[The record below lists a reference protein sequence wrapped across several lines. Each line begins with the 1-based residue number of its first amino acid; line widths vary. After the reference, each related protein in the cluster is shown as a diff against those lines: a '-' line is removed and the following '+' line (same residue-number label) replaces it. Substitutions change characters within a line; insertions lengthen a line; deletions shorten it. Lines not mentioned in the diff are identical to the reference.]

1 LGIYGRTLRSP
12 SGHKDGRTRYDPTF
26 FSRLLAITLG
36 IILTGGLIA
45 IRFVHASGMAVSV
58 SGNHFVDGGGQ
69 VVRLLGVNRSG
80 TEYEC
85 MANNGF
91 FDGPSDAASI
101 AAIASWHV
109 NAVRVPM
116 NEDCWLGINGAPAAY
131 SGTNYRNAIAAYV
144 NLLHQAGMYAIV
156 DLHWNAQGT
165 LPANGTSGQGRDM
178 ADRDHALAFWTSVA
192 NFFKNDP
199 AVVFDLFNEPH
210 DISWDCWL
218 NGCTVT
224 DGTGSWQ
231 AVGMQE
237 LLNAVRATGATNV
250 VTTSADGWGGD
261 IAQWLNYR
269 PSDPLRQL
277 AAGWHVYHPETYYSD
292 PSLWDSAVA
301 PIANQVP
308 IATTEFG
315 EHDCADG
322 WMNQFMPWAD
332 QHGLSYL
339 AWTWDTWPDCSNPVL
354 ITDYA
359 GTPTGYGRGYRD
371 HLVSIAPAPNPA
383 ASASANP
390 TPTPRPAPSPTPS
403 PTPTPSLG
411 ASVLATIQGESMST
425 TPANCCAVMPGSFGA
440 AGPYLKLWG
449 NGTAAASFS
458 LASGAESITVSAA
471 GDQCQGAPLMTV
483 QVDGKDV
490 MSDISVSNTSFANIR
505 ADVSLTPGSHTLAIT
520 FSNDFYSAGICD
532 RNLMIDA
539 AVLSAAPPVSIS
551 GVPCTVTLNGTQQ
564 TGTCSGTFKP

>member
-1 LGIYGRTLRSP
+1 M
-12 SGHKDGRTRYDPTF
+12 
-26 FSRLLAITLG
+26 
-36 IILTGGLIA
+36 A

-109 NAVRVPM
+109 NAVRIPM

-165 LPANGTSGQGRDM
+165 LPANGISGQGRDM
-178 ADRDHALAFWTSVA
+178 ADLDHAPAFWTSVA

-199 AVVFDLFNEPH
+199 GVVFDLFNEPH

-218 NGCTVT
+218 NGCTVS
-224 DGTGSWQ
+224 DGTGTWQ
-231 AVGMQE
+231 AAGMQT
-237 LLNAVRATGATNV
+237 LLNAVRSTGATNV

-261 IAQWLNYR
+261 IAQWINYR
-269 PSDPLRQL
+269 PSDPLKQL
-277 AAGWHVYHPETYYSD
+277 AAGWHVYYPETYYSD
-292 PSLWDSAVA
+292 PSRWDSVVA
-301 PIANQVP
+301 PVANQVP

-383 ASASANP
+383 ASASATP
-390 TPTPRPAPSPTPS
+390 TPTPSPTPS

-411 ASVLATIQGESMST
+411 ASVLATIQAESMST
-425 TPANCCAVMPGSFGA
+425 TPAYCCAVMPASLGA

-449 NGTAAASFS
+449 NGTASASFS
-458 LASGAESITVSAA
+458 LASEATTITVSAA
-471 GDQCQGAPLMTV
+471 GNQCQGAPQMTV
-483 QVDGKDV
+483 QIDGNAV
-490 MSDISVSNTSFANIR
+490 MSDVSVATTSFANIT
-505 ADVSLTPGSHTLAIT
+505 ADVSLTPGTHTLAIS
-520 FSNDFYSAGICD
+520 FYNDFYSAGVCD
-532 RNLMIDA
+532 RNLMVDA
-539 AVLSAAPPVSIS
+539 ATLSGAASVSIS

-564 TGTCSGTFKP
+564 TGTCYGTFKP